1 MISRLLVIIMLCI
14 ATCYLVAWMD
24 KNDYF
29 TKISKFFFKQTK
41 NKKGK

>member
-1 MISRLLVIIMLCI
+1 MISRLLVTIMLCI

-24 KNDYF
+24 KKDYF

-41 NKKGK
+41 KQER